1 MDTSKELTDFDNL
14 ICDHHLQMLKAAIPF
29 MPASGQQVLSLYAK
43 SLELS
48 NTLKL
53 LRRDESQNVGI
64 CSVSENKKNTT
75 EMLNAIKKYCTDSE
89 REMLDLF
96 MNFFSAFRMYHSY
109 RELFPAENSGTDT
122 DHTSKES
129 GINPVEALKNM
140 LSPEQK
146 NMLDTYSTLFSS
158 AKP

>member
-14 ICDHHLQMLKAAIPF
+14 ICDPHLQMLKAAIPYI
-29 MPASGQQVLSLYAK
+29 PASGQQVLSLYVK

-48 NTLKL
+48 NTMKL
-53 LRRDESQNVGI
+53 LQRKETQSVGI

-75 EMLNAIKKYCTDSE
+75 EMLNAIKKYCSDSE

-109 RELFPAENSGTDT
+109 RELFPNEGMSKGGEN
-122 DHTSKES
+122 TSQES
-129 GINPVEALKNM
+129 PNPMDALKSM

-146 NMLDTYSTLFSS
+146 NMFDTYSSLLNSV
-158 AKP
+158 K